1 MTTHLLPGG
10 PARRDLAEPTDDHG
24 PGPVGRWVLHR
35 AGILNVWQYDR
46 VELRFAGGRLLLRG
60 KNGAGKS
67 KALEI
72 LLPFLLD
79 GDTRA
84 LDATGRDRTTVR
96 WLMTEGRSNGNHLGY
111 VWLELRCI
119 GDDGAETFQTLG
131 AGLKASTAA
140 GRADSWFFLT
150 DRRVGVDLDLDV
162 AGECLS
168 IERLKQALGD
178 DAVTASG
185 AEHRRRVGRHVFG
198 LFDEARYRNLLHLL
212 HALRDPNIGNQ
223 VEAGELARV
232 LSAALPP
239 IDERVLTEA
248 AGHFDDLE
256 AIRDQVDRSARTALA
271 LGQFLGDY
279 RRYTRTVLSRRA
291 ATVEQAEASGARAV
305 RTARQLGR
313 EVDEAAGAAARAEET
328 LAAHRRERTD
338 REAERRELERSEGY
352 RAHQDLVDRQ
362 ERVAALEVAAGAA
375 GSAADRAGAAHRR
388 AVADLAAAGDDVRR
402 SLITTGEA
410 TTTVAGL
417 AAESGL
423 EPALLGPQPATGADG
438 EVDPAGLV
446 IADERARVARILVDG
461 RRHRAGEVRDL
472 AWQAEQ
478 AEQEAGAADER
489 AATSEAEVDRERAQV
504 AEARSARVAAD
515 QAWAGAVDVWTT
527 SGPPSTFG
535 VTWHE
540 VHAALTVD
548 REETT
553 WVAAVRRA
561 VAEALVL
568 PLREARQVAAEA
580 DLFAARAAEFLSA
593 TEARLAEVEA
603 QSEARPGASQF
614 RDAERDP
621 AAGAPF
627 YELVD
632 LAPGVAPGDAAGL
645 EAALEAAGLLDAWVS
660 ADGLV
665 VDPGTHDTLFYV
677 GGPSFPAGTATLAD
691 VLVPVAADGS
701 AVGPET
707 VAALL
712 RAVGLDDQPGVA
724 SWVSLGGRWALG
736 VARGAW
742 RKDTVEFLGAGARRA
757 TRERLLHQLRTEV
770 AQRRADVA
778 EAGAR
783 AALVAHRRDAIEGLP
798 ATLPPADAIDEA
810 EREVRTAERT
820 LAAVR
825 ARHDADRRR
834 AEHARATANRAA
846 AIVAHGALSD
856 SFPVSVRD
864 LDRLLSALAELR
876 EALADHRRALHDL
889 TREAERLG
897 TRRREEA
904 DRRAEAAI
912 TAAEAAQRR
921 ADHDVAAHEL
931 ATLRQALAATV
942 DAVLAH
948 HAEVTARLAELEHS
962 LLPAADQA
970 RRQADAE
977 QATAAARLQEARVVE
992 DRALSVLVDAGEAL
1006 GAAVALPGVLLA
1018 ATGLDLQQLGGV
1030 DGPGDGTDRARTG
1043 VALAAAV
1050 APLVDGDDEV
1060 SDGMILSRY
1069 DRLSEALPGGY
1080 DTAIDEQDG
1089 VKVVHVADDS
1099 GRQTLA
1105 VVAARLADEAEAA
1118 RGRLAARER
1127 EVLERF
1133 LLRELADE
1141 VRSKLLDA
1149 LDLVAGANRTL
1160 AGVSTSHGKG
1170 AHLDW
1175 KLRDDAAAPAGVAAR
1190 LLVDELRDEAA
1201 DAQLRDT
1208 LLALIDA
1215 ERAADPSA
1223 GYEQHLRAALDY
1235 RGWHRFTVKVTDS
1248 AHPGSSRVLSNRL
1261 GLSQGEQRVLSYLAL
1276 FAAAASH
1283 FEAIARDTPTAP
1295 RLLLLDDA
1303 FAKVDEPTHGQLLGL
1318 LVRLQLDFV
1327 LTSERMWG
1335 CFPSVPSLEIYEA
1348 VRDPAL
1354 PGVALVHF
1362 RWDGH
1367 QRHLVGI

>member
-1 MTTHLLPGG
+1 MTTHLLPSG
-10 PARRDLAEPTDDHG
+10 PSRRDLTEPADDHG
-24 PGPVGRWVLHR
+24 SSPVGRWVLHR

-96 WLMTEGRSNGNHLGY
+96 WLMTEGRSNGNHVGY

-150 DRRVGVDLDLDV
+150 HRRVGVDLDLDV

-212 HALRDPNIGNQ
+212 HSLRDPNIGNQ

-271 LGQFLGDY
+271 LGQFLGYY

-291 ATVEQAEASGARAV
+291 VAVEQAEVSRARAV
-305 RTARQLGR
+305 RAARQLGR
-313 EVDEAAGAAARAEET
+313 AVDEAASAAARAEVA

-362 ERVAALEVAAGAA
+362 ERVAALEMAAGTAE
-375 GSAADRAGAAHRR
+375 SAADRAEAAHRR
-388 AVADLAAAGDDVRR
+388 AIADLTGAGDDVRR
-402 SLITTGEA
+402 SLLATGQA
-410 TTTVAGL
+410 ATTVAGL

-423 EPALLGPQPATGADG
+423 EPALLGPPPATGAEG
-438 EVDPAGLV
+438 EVDSAGLV
-446 IADERARVARILVDG
+446 VADERARSARTLVDG

-472 AWQAEQ
+472 AQQAER
-478 AEQEAGAADER
+478 AEQEAAVADER
-489 AATSEAEVDRERAQV
+489 AASSEAEVDQERTLV
-504 AEARSARVAAD
+504 AEARSARVASE
-515 QAWAGAVDVWTT
+515 QAWAGAVAAWTT
-527 SGPPSTFG
+527 SGSPSTFG
-535 VTWHE
+535 VAWHP
-540 VHAALTVD
+540 VYTALTVD
-548 REETT
+548 RQETT

-561 VAEALVL
+561 VGEALVQ

-580 DLFAARAAEFLSA
+580 DLAEARATESLVA
-593 TEARLAEVEA
+593 TEARLADIEA
-603 QSEARPGASQF
+603 QSEARPGASRF
-614 RDAERDP
+614 RYAQRDP

-632 LAPGVAPGDAAGL
+632 LAERVSPDDAAGL

-665 VDPGTHDTLFYV
+665 VHPGTHDTLLHV
-677 GGPSFPAGTATLAD
+677 GGMSFPAGSATLAD
-691 VLVPVAADGS
+691 VLVPAALDGS
-701 AVGPET
+701 PVCSET
-707 VAALL
+707 VDALL
-712 RAVGLDDQPGVA
+712 RSVGLDDQPGVA
-724 SWVSLGGRWALG
+724 SWVSVGGRWALG

-742 RKDTVEFLGAGARRA
+742 HKDRVEFVGAGARRA
-757 TRERLLHQLRTEV
+757 TRDRLLDELRTEV
-770 AQRRADVA
+770 AQFRAEVA
-778 EAGAR
+778 EAGAWAM
-783 AALVAHRRDAIEGLP
+783 AAAHRRDALEGLP
-798 ATLPPADAIDEA
+798 VTLPSADAIDEA
-810 EREVRTAERT
+810 ERGVRTAERT
-820 LAAVR
+820 LAAAR

-834 AEHARATANRAA
+834 AEHARATANRLAA
-846 AIVAHGALSD
+846 VVAHEALGD
-856 SFPVSVRD
+856 SFPVTVD
-864 LDRLLSALAELR
+864 ALDRLLSALAELCG
-876 EALADHRRALHDL
+876 ALADHRRALHDL

-904 DRRAEAAI
+904 DRRAEAAM
-912 TAAEAAQRR
+912 TVAEAGQRR

-948 HAEVTARLAELEHS
+948 HADVSARLAELEQS
-962 LLPAADQA
+962 LLPAADRA

-977 QATAAARLQEARVVE
+977 QATAAARLEEARIVE
-992 DRALSVLVDAGEAL
+992 DRARSTLVDAGEAL

-1018 ATGLDLQQLGGV
+1018 ATGLDLQELDGV
-1030 DGPGDGTDRARTG
+1030 DPPGDSIDRAPTSP
-1043 VALAAAV
+1043 ALAAAV

-1060 SDGMILSRY
+1060 SDSMILSRY

-1080 DTAIDEQDG
+1080 DTAIDEHDG

-1105 VVAARLADEAEAA
+1105 VVAARLADEAQAA

-1160 AGVSTSHGKG
+1160 SGVSTSHGKG

-1201 DAQLRDT
+1201 DAELRDT
-1208 LLALIDA
+1208 LLALIHA

-1248 AHPGSSRVLSNRL
+1248 AHPGSSRILSSRL

-1303 FAKVDEPTHGQLLGL
+1303 FAKVD
-1318 LVRLQLDFV
+1318 
-1327 LTSERMWG
+1327 
-1335 CFPSVPSLEIYEA
+1335 
-1348 VRDPAL
+1348 
-1354 PGVALVHF
+1354 
-1362 RWDGH
+1362 
-1367 QRHLVGI
+1367 

>member
-1 MTTHLLPGG
+1 MTTHLLLSG

-24 PGPVGRWVLHR
+24 PSPVGRWVLHR

-96 WLMTEGRSNGNHLGY
+96 WLMTDGRANGNHVGY
-111 VWLELRCI
+111 VWLELRCVD
-119 GDDGAETFQTLG
+119 DDGVETFQTLG

-168 IERLKQALGD
+168 MERLKDALGD

-256 AIRDQVDRSARTALA
+256 AIRDQVDRSARTAHA

-291 ATVEQAEASGARAV
+291 ARVEQAEVGRAQAARTT
-305 RTARQLGR
+305 RKLTRG
-313 EVDEAAGAAARAEET
+313 VDEAASAAAQAEEA
-328 LAAHRRERTD
+328 LVAYRRERTD

-362 ERVAALEVAAGAA
+362 ERVVALEVAAGASE
-375 GSAADRAGAAHRR
+375 SAADRAGAAHRR
-388 AVADLAAAGDDVRR
+388 AVADLNSAGDDVRR
-402 SLITTGEA
+402 SLVTIGEA
-410 TTTVAGL
+410 ATSVARL

-423 EPALLGPQPATGADG
+423 EPTLLGPPPAPGADG
-438 EVDPAGLV
+438 EIDASGLV
-446 IADERARVARILVDG
+446 VAEERARAARTLVEG
-461 RRHRAGEVRDL
+461 RRRRAGEVRDL
-472 AWQAEQ
+472 ARQAER
-478 AEQEAGAADER
+478 AEQEATGADER
-489 AATSEAEVDRERAQV
+489 AATSEADVDQERAQV
-504 AEARSARVAAD
+504 AGARSARVAAE
-515 QAWAGAVDVWTT
+515 QAWAGAVDIWTT

-535 VTWHE
+535 VAWHP
-540 VHAALTVD
+540 VHAALTVRD
-548 REETT
+548 ETT

-568 PLREARQVAAEA
+568 PLREARQVASEA
-580 DLFAARAAEFLSA
+580 DLAEARAAESLAA
-593 TEARLAEVEA
+593 TEARLAEIEA
-603 QSEARPGASQF
+603 QSEARPRASRF

-632 LAPGVAPGDAAGL
+632 LGPGIAPDDAARL

-665 VDPGTHDTLFYV
+665 VHPGTHDTLLHV
-677 GGPSFPAGTATLAD
+677 GGTAFPVGTATLAD
-691 VLVPVAADGS
+691 VLVPAAADRSPVRPEIVAAM
-701 AVGPET
+701 
-707 VAALL
+707 L
-712 RAVGLDDQPGVA
+712 RAVGLEDQPGVA
-724 SWVSLGGRWALG
+724 SWVSVGGRWALG
-736 VARGAW
+736 VALGAW
-742 RKDTVEFLGAGARRA
+742 HKDTVEFLGAGARRA
-757 TRERLLHQLRTEV
+757 TRERLLDELRSEV
-770 AQRRADVA
+770 ARHRADVA
-778 EAGAR
+778 EAAAQAVVAAR
-783 AALVAHRRDAIEGLP
+783 RRDALEELP

-820 LAAVR
+820 LAAAR
-825 ARHDADRRR
+825 ARHDTDRRR
-834 AEHARATANRAA
+834 AEQARATANRLAA
-846 AIVAHGALSD
+846 VVAHEALSD
-856 SFPVSVRD
+856 SFPVTVRD
-864 LDRLLSALAELR
+864 LDRLLSSLAELR
-876 EALADHRRALHDL
+876 DSLADHRRAFHDL

-897 TRRREEA
+897 TRRGEEA
-904 DRRAEAAI
+904 DRRAEVAT
-912 TAAEAAQRR
+912 TAVDAGQRR
-921 ADHDVAAHEL
+921 ANHDVAAHEL
-931 ATLRQALAATV
+931 VTLRQALAATV

-962 LLPAADQA
+962 LLPAADHA

-977 QATAAARLQEARVVE
+977 QATAAARLDEARLVE
-992 DRALSVLVDAGEAL
+992 DRAQSVLLDAGEEL

-1030 DGPGDGTDRARTG
+1030 DLTGDGADRAPTG

-1080 DTAIDEQDG
+1080 DTAIDEQHG

-1105 VVAARLADEAEAA
+1105 VLAARLADEAEAA

-1201 DAQLRDT
+1201 DAELRDT

-1215 ERAADPSA
+1215 ERATDPSA

-1248 AHPGSSRVLSNRL
+1248 AHPGSSRVLSSRL

-1303 FAKVDEPTHGQLLGL
+1303 FAKVDEPTHGHLLGL
-1318 LVRLQLDFV
+1318 LVRLKLDFV

-1348 VRDPAL
+1348 VRDPAR

-1367 QRHLVGI
+1367 QRRLVGV